1 MVENRTA
8 IVVGAGASAECK
20 LPTGAELKHQI
31 ARLLDI
37 RFKNGEQLISGDG
50 TICRSLAITIR
61 QSTPPEQDINEHLHA
76 AWRIR
81 DAMPQALSIDNF
93 IDAHQG
99 NSRLELCGKLG
110 IVRSILEAEK
120 NSALYFDT
128 NDIRGKLRFEQLG
141 DTWLAVFFKLLTE
154 NCRIHQLVTRLS
166 KLSFIIFNYDR
177 CVEHYLFHA
186 FQNYYGVNANQAAEL
201 MSHLA
206 IFHPYGTVGALP
218 WQNTLNSIDYGKD
231 PSAEELIQLVGQ
243 IRTFAEGTDSSTSSI
258 GTIRKQ
264 LLDAHTILFLGFAYH
279 KLNIE
284 LLKTGGLT
292 HREPQST
299 KYFGT
304 AIGISPSD
312 CELITGELHSLGS
325 APVEQIYLRR
335 DLTSAKLFGE
345 YWRSLSRW

>member
-1 MVENRTA
+1 M
-8 IVVGAGASAECK
+8 VGAGASAECN

-37 RFKNGEQLISGDG
+37 RFEGGQRLISGDG
-50 TICRSLAITIR
+50 TICSSLAIAIR
-61 QSTPPEQDINEHLHA
+61 KSKPAEQDINDHLRA

-99 NSRLELCGKLG
+99 NRRLELCGKLG

-128 NDIRGKLRFEQLG
+128 NDIRGKLRFGQLD
-141 DTWLAVFFKLLTE
+141 DTWLALFFRLLTE
-154 NCRIHQLVTRLS
+154 NCRIHQLAARLS

-186 FQNYYGVNANQAAEL
+186 FQNYYGVNADQSAEL

-218 WQNTLNSIDYGKD
+218 WQKTMASIGYGKD
-231 PSAEELIQLVGQ
+231 PSAEELIQLVDQ
-243 IRTFAEGTDSSTSSI
+243 IRTFTEGTDSSTSSI

-284 LLKTGGLT
+284 LLKTGGLA
-292 HREPQST
+292 HRDPKTT
-299 KYFGT
+299 KYFGS

-312 CELITGELHSLGS
+312 CELITEELHSLGS
-325 APVEQIYLRR
+325 APVENIILRR
-335 DLTSAKLFGE
+335 DLTCAKLFGE